1 MELRPLRHGERNDL
15 ERHTKMKVPLYQTC
29 RSSKVRETKKSLS
42 VQLEEFWL
50 VCLAEL
56 EEVSISLR
64 LGAGE
69 LELIR
74 TLGFT
79 TRITLS
85 FH

>member
-1 MELRPLRHGERNDL
+1 MELRPLRHRERDDL
-15 ERHTKMKVPLYQTC
+15 ERHTKMKVPEM
-29 RSSKVRETKKSLS
+29 KVRETKKSLS

-79 TRITLS
+79 TRIALS

>member
-1 MELRPLRHGERNDL
+1 
-15 ERHTKMKVPLYQTC
+15 MKVPLYQTC
-29 RSSKVRETKKSLS
+29 RSSKVGETKKSLS

-50 VCLAEL
+50 VCLTEL

>member
-1 MELRPLRHGERNDL
+1 
-15 ERHTKMKVPLYQTC
+15 MKVPLYQTC

-79 TRITLS
+79 TRIALS
-85 FH
+85 FTKVASLAHKLMTVITDS

>member
-1 MELRPLRHGERNDL
+1 
-15 ERHTKMKVPLYQTC
+15 MKVPKM
-29 RSSKVRETKKSLS
+29 KVRETKKSLS

-79 TRITLS
+79 TRIALS

>member
-1 MELRPLRHGERNDL
+1 
-15 ERHTKMKVPLYQTC
+15 MKVPEM
-29 RSSKVRETKKSLS
+29 KVRETKKSLS

-79 TRITLS
+79 TRIALS